1 MNESTLHLRNVFQLP
16 LQTLSDVMRVA
27 QAHGFRKYDVYPDEK
42 VVSEVIGSHCL
53 DVRNVGIVMHGH
65 PSHLGQK
72 VWVRCVPRQ
81 HLDLHCGQQEGKTE
95 AKKQRRK
102 LKNERTIV
110 ENKPTN
116 KQTTTTKNSENG
128 RWEEGE

>member
-42 VVSEVIGSHCL
+42 VVSEVKGSHCV
-53 DVRNVGIVMHGH
+53 DVRNVGVVKQGH

-81 HLDLHCGQQEGKTE
+81 HLDLLCRQQEGMTE
-95 AKKQRRK
+95 IKNNRQRKKEKERR
-102 LKNERTIV
+102 
-110 ENKPTN
+110 
-116 KQTTTTKNSENG
+116 
-128 RWEEGE
+128 